1 MIRKKLF
8 QAREKR
14 IHPQLD
20 DKVLTD
26 WNGLMISAFSK
37 AAQALDSESYL
48 DRACKAADFCLTE
61 LRQKNGRL
69 YKRWRQ
75 GKAGLPAHLED
86 YAFLIQGLL
95 DLYEASLEPVYLLE
109 SKKLTDLTRTLFEDS
124 EKGGF
129 FLTAH
134 DGEKLLT
141 RPKEIYDGAI
151 PSGNS
156 IMALN
161 LARLWK
167 ISGNKAYEDCL
178 NSCFSAFSGF
188 LKSNPSGAE
197 NFLHALAF
205 VLQPPAEIMVA
216 GNSYDKTTTSII
228 EAVHQKFLPFKT
240 LLHLS
245 PDFESSKLVE
255 LAPYS
260 IAFAPIEKSTFYLCR
275 DQTCEQPKT
284 ELNEIMEVL
293 NNLSK
298 PPESK

>member
-1 MIRKKLF
+1 
-8 QAREKR
+8 
-14 IHPQLD
+14 
-20 DKVLTD
+20 
-26 WNGLMISAFSK
+26 
-37 AAQALDSESYL
+37 
-48 DRACKAADFCLTE
+48 
-61 LRQKNGRL
+61 
-69 YKRWRQ
+69 
-75 GKAGLPAHLED
+75 
-86 YAFLIQGLL
+86 
-95 DLYEASLEPVYLLE
+95 
-109 SKKLTDLTRTLFEDS
+109 
-124 EKGGF
+124 
-129 FLTAH
+129 
-134 DGEKLLT
+134 
-141 RPKEIYDGAI
+141 
-151 PSGNS
+151 
-156 IMALN
+156 MALN

-245 PDFESSKLVE
+245 PDFENSKLVE